1 MKQLYFIFVVV
12 LCMATGCGSKKDA
25 SGDSDQHIFQID
37 SVDRVTGVQRM
48 QVSRT
53 NQDIVCNGKKYRL
66 FIDRSPSDSLKKVKS
81 DAGIFTDNRI
91 VLKIARENGTTL
103 FSKTFTKQNFASLIP
118 DRYLTHSILE
128 GMVFDDEKTSNSK
141 NIILAASVSIPMT
154 DLYIPFSIIIT
165 PDGKITWREMKTWE
179 ICRHCK
185 VTALINSKIRK

>member
-66 FIDRSPSDSLKKVKS
+66 F
-81 DAGIFTDNRI
+81 
-91 VLKIARENGTTL
+91 IARENGTTL

-165 PDGKITWREMKTWE
+165 PDGKMTMERDEDMGD
-179 ICRHCK
+179 
-185 VTALINSKIRK
+185 LPSLQGNGIN

>member
-165 PDGKITWREMKTWE
+165 PDGKMTMERDEDMGD
-179 ICRHCK
+179 
-185 VTALINSKIRK
+185 LPSLQGNGINSKIRK

>member
-37 SVDRVTGVQRM
+37 SVHRVTGVQRM

-165 PDGKITWREMKTWE
+165 PDGKMTMERDEDMGD
-179 ICRHCK
+179 
-185 VTALINSKIRK
+185 LPPLQGNGIN

>member
-1 MKQLYFIFVVV
+1 MHGNRLWKQERCFGRFRPTY
-12 LCMATGCGSKKDA
+12 
-25 SGDSDQHIFQID
+25 FQID

-81 DAGIFTDNRI
+81 DAGILPT
-91 VLKIARENGTTL
+91 IALCSRLPARMGQL
-103 FSKTFTKQNFASLIP
+103 FFKDFTKQNFASLIP

-165 PDGKITWREMKTWE
+165 PDGK
-179 ICRHCK
+179 
-185 VTALINSKIRK
+185 

>member
-1 MKQLYFIFVVV
+1 
-12 LCMATGCGSKKDA
+12 
-25 SGDSDQHIFQID
+25 
-37 SVDRVTGVQRM
+37 M

-165 PDGKITWREMKTWE
+165 PDGKMTMERDEDMGD
-179 ICRHCK
+179 
-185 VTALINSKIRK
+185 LPSLQGNGIN

>member
-165 PDGKITWREMKTWE
+165 PDGKMTMERDEDMGD
-179 ICRHCK
+179 
-185 VTALINSKIRK
+185 LPSLQGNGINQF

>member
-165 PDGKITWREMKTWE
+165 PDGKMTMERDEDMGD
-179 ICRHCK
+179 
-185 VTALINSKIRK
+185 LPPLQGNGINSKIRK

>member
-53 NQDIVCNGKKYRL
+53 NQNIVCNGKKYRL

-81 DAGIFTDNRI
+81 DAGILPTIALCSRLPARMGQLFFQRLLPN
-91 VLKIARENGTTL
+91 KILLPL
-103 FSKTFTKQNFASLIP
+103 F
-118 DRYLTHSILE
+118 LTVI
-128 GMVFDDEKTSNSK
+128 
-141 NIILAASVSIPMT
+141 
-154 DLYIPFSIIIT
+154 
-165 PDGKITWREMKTWE
+165 
-179 ICRHCK
+179 
-185 VTALINSKIRK
+185 

>member
-154 DLYIPFSIIIT
+154 DLYIPCLLYTS
-165 PDGKITWREMKTWE
+165 PSPRD
-179 ICRHCK
+179 
-185 VTALINSKIRK
+185 

>member
-1 MKQLYFIFVVV
+1 MKQLYFIFAVV

-48 QVSRT
+48 QVSRI
-53 NQDIVCNGKKYRL
+53 NQDIVCKGKKYRL
-66 FIDRSPSDSLKKVKS
+66 IDRSPSDSLKSVKS
-81 DAGIFTDNRI
+81 DAGIFADNRI
-91 VLKIARENGTTL
+91 VLKITRENGTTL

-118 DRYLTHSILE
+118 ERYLAHSILE

-154 DLYIPFSIIIT
+154 DLYIPFSITIT
-165 PDGKITWREMKTWE
+165 PDGKMSMERDEDMGD
-179 ICRHCK
+179 
-185 VTALINSKIRK
+185 LPPLQSDSLN